1 MFQTLLRKRDFYS
14 GGLMTLLGAGVTLDS
29 STYEVGSL
37 THMGPGMFP
46 LMLGVVLTFIGV
58 LIFGTAL
65 VTPLGE
71 DEHILPRQ
79 KEWRGWFCIIAGP
92 VLFIIFGHY
101 FGMAPATF
109 MCVFVSA
116 LGDRTSTL
124 PSRYPGARCSRSCCT
139 FPFRFSAGA
148 SNGNDRVNRSLVR
161 LWRRA
166 RAA

>member
-1 MFQTLLRKRDFYS
+1 MFQTHLRKRDFYA
-14 GGLMTLLGAGVTLDS
+14 GGLMALLGAAVTLDS
-29 STYEVGSL
+29 STYELGSL

-46 LMLGVVLTFIGV
+46 LMLGVVLVFIGI

-65 VTPLGE
+65 VTPLGD
-71 DEHILPRQ
+71 DEHILPRN

-92 VLFIIFGHY
+92 ALFILFGHY

-124 PSRYPGARCSRSCCT
+124 KSAALLALVITIPGCLLFSYVLQLP
-139 FPFRFSAGA
+139 FPLFRWGY
-148 SNGNDRVNRSLVR
+148 
-161 LWRRA
+161 
-166 RAA
+166 

>member
-1 MFQTLLRKRDFYS
+1 MFQTLLRKRDFYA

-29 STYEVGSL
+29 STYDRGSL

-58 LIFGTAL
+58 LIFGSAL

-109 MCVFVSA
+109 MCVVVSA
-116 LGDRTSTL
+116 LGDRTSTFL
-124 PSRYPGARCSRSCCT
+124 GSVLLGLAITIPGCAL
-139 FPFRFSAGA
+139 F
-148 SNGNDRVNRSLVR
+148 SLVLHLPFPIFR
-161 LWRRA
+161 WGF
-166 RAA
+166 